1 MSWLKSFMRDK
12 TVGRSLRLLSPKDRR
27 KLIYVV
33 ALQILLSGLDLIG
46 VALIGIVSALAFTGV
61 SGQVTGNRV
70 GSVLRLLHVAN
81 FSFES
86 QVAILGGMA
95 AVVLVGR
102 TAFSV
107 FFTRRSLLFLANR
120 SAIIASELTEK
131 VLAQSLT
138 SIQRRTSQETLYSVT
153 SGITSLTLGVLG
165 TLIILASDLSLIFV
179 MTIGLFIVDWGTA
192 LGSVVFFGFI
202 ATVLYKST
210 GLKMKKLSL
219 LSAELAIQGND
230 IILEVLSNFRETIV
244 RNRRGYYADEF
255 RSNRIQAAGYSAQHS
270 FLPNISKYVL
280 ESAVVLGALLLS
292 ATQFLLQDARQAVAT
307 LAIFLAA
314 GSRVAPSILRIQQG
328 FLTIKG
334 ASGSAGKTLDLA
346 TELNSLKLLHTSDT
360 EVSLGTHPGFDPSV
374 QFKNVTFAYNGNS
387 SPTLLDISLRI
398 PAGSFVAVVGPSGSG
413 KTTLVDL
420 LLGILEPDAG
430 EVLVS
435 GHSPSASVL
444 NYPGAI
450 AYVPQ
455 DVAIVDN
462 SIRGNVSLGF
472 PQKYAT
478 DSRINEC
485 LRIAS
490 LFDFVSTLPNN
501 LDTKVGER
509 GAKLSGGQR
518 QRLGIARAL
527 FTNPKLIILDEATS
541 SLDSETELAV
551 STAIKSLAGSAT
563 VIMIAHRLASIRSAD
578 MVIYVEGSEIRAVG
592 TFEQVR
598 QVVPDFDRQATLFG
612 L

>member
-1 MSWLKSFMRDK
+1 M
-12 TVGRSLRLLSPKDRR
+12 
-27 KLIYVV
+27 
-33 ALQILLSGLDLIG
+33 
-46 VALIGIVSALAFTGV
+46 
-61 SGQVTGNRV
+61 
-70 GSVLRLLHVAN
+70 
-81 FSFES
+81 
-86 QVAILGGMA
+86 
-95 AVVLVGR
+95 
-102 TAFSV
+102 
-107 FFTRRSLLFLANR
+107 
-120 SAIIASELTEK
+120 
-131 VLAQSLT
+131 
-138 SIQRRTSQETLYSVT
+138 
-153 SGITSLTLGVLG
+153 
-165 TLIILASDLSLIFV
+165 
-179 MTIGLFIVDWGTA
+179 
-192 LGSVVFFGFI
+192 
-202 ATVLYKST
+202 
-210 GLKMKKLSL
+210 
-219 LSAELAIQGND
+219 
-230 IILEVLSNFRETIV
+230 LSNFRETIV
-244 RNRRGYYADEF
+244 RNRRSYYATEF
-255 RSNRIQAAGYSAQHS
+255 RRNRIQAAGYSAEHS

-292 ATQFLLQDARQAVAT
+292 ATQFLLQDARHAVAT

-346 TELNSLKLLHTSDT
+346 TELDSLKLFHTSDT
-360 EVSLGTHPGFDPSV
+360 EVSLGTHNGFDPSV
-374 QFKNVTFAYNGNS
+374 HFKNVRFTYDGNS
-387 SPTLLDISLRI
+387 SPTLSDISVSI
-398 PAGSFVAVVGPSGSG
+398 SAGSFVAVVGPSGSG

-430 EVLVS
+430 EVLIS
-435 GHSPSASVL
+435 GSSPSASVL
-444 NYPGAI
+444 KYPGAI

-462 SIRGNVSLGF
+462 SIRGNVGLGF

-490 LFDFVSTLPNN
+490 LFDFVSTLPND

-509 GAKLSGGQR
+509 GARLSGGQR

-578 MVIYVEGSEIRAVG
+578 IVIYVEGSEIRAAG

-598 QVVPDFDRQATLFG
+598 QAVADFDRQATLFG